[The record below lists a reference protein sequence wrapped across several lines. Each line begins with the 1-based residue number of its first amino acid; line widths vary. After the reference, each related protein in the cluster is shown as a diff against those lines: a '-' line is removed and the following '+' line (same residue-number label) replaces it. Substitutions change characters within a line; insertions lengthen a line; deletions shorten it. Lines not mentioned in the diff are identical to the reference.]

1 MKPEEQKEVRRPY
14 VRPTVEKVTLV
25 PREAVLNVSTPEPG
39 DWDPA
44 DPAAG
49 TLFGH

>member
-1 MKPEEQKEVRRPY
+1 MKSEEQKEVRRPY

-25 PREAVLNVSTPEPG
+25 PREAVLGSSGGVTTG
-39 DWDPA
+39 WDPT

-49 TLFGH
+49 TLFGQ